1 MIFVYKLQRA
11 DVFAFMLDFLEIQIV
26 HLYYLAFVNNE
37 AVYIACRM
45 LFYWKSI
52 CGGSD
57 FEEKKMCKKKG
68 EKKRE
73 KIYRQDNFCFSYV
86 WSVNGWYRPSTL
98 TNFL

>member
-45 LFYWKSI
+45 LFYCKSI

-57 FEEKKMCKKKG
+57 FEEKKMCKKKD
-68 EKKRE
+68 EKKRKNLSPRE
-73 KIYRQDNFCFSYV
+73 L
-86 WSVNGWYRPSTL
+86 W
-98 TNFL
+98 FLLCLISKLML

>member
-11 DVFAFMLDFLEIQIV
+11 DVFAFMLDFLEIKIV
-26 HLYYLAFVNNE
+26 HLYILAFVNNE

-57 FEEKKMCKKKG
+57 FEEKKCAKRKMKKKI
-68 EKKRE
+68 KKLSPRE
-73 KIYRQDNFCFSYV
+73 
-86 WSVNGWYRPSTL
+86 L
-98 TNFL
+98 LFLLCLISKWMV